1 MTKGNQQ
8 RDREAINIAS
18 RIKRPKPTPT
28 IEEQDEELH
37 AMTLY
42 VNSEERRMIKDEA
55 RACDMHL
62 SAFLKRGVLAFTA
75 QSRTARVFRKIKF
88 EETI

>member
-8 RDREAINIAS
+8 RDREAINIAT
-18 RIKRPKPTPT
+18 RIKLPKPSPT
-28 IEEQDEELH
+28 IEERDEGRH

-42 VNSEERRMIKDEA
+42 VTTEERRMIVDEA
-55 RACDMHL
+55 RASEMHV